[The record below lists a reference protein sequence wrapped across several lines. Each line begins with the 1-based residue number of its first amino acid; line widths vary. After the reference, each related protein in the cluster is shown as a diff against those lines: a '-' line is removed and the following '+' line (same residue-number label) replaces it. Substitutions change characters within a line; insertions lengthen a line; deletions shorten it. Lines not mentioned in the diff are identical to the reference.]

1 MDQASTW
8 EEFEQACTFSRLPA
22 ENMVWADRDGNIG
35 YQAVAITPL
44 RPNWSGLLPVPGDG
58 RYEWNGYLPI
68 AALPHVA
75 NPDKGYFVTAN
86 NYQFPPRYPY
96 KEALHYTAADPY
108 RAGRITEL
116 LSAARLNTVADMARL
131 QNDDVSIPARSLV
144 PLLRGVDVD
153 ASAVRARDV
162 LLAWNNSVDAD
173 SSAAGIYEMW
183 QRRLLTNVRDLLVP
197 KAAQPFVGTLSMKKV
212 IDWLE
217 APDGRFGDDPTGVR
231 DRLLARSLA
240 EAVGE
245 LAKRFGVDPANW
257 KWGQADYHHATIHH
271 AMSAAAAPD
280 VRARLD
286 VGPAPRGGDSYTVSA
301 TGSADNQTSG
311 GSFKII
317 ADTWDWDNSIGLNN
331 PGQSGD
337 PDSPHYRDLFEL
349 WRHGKYFPV
358 FFSRSKV
365 ESVTEEKLTLA
376 PASASR

>member
-1 MDQASTW
+1 M
-8 EEFEQACTFSRLPA
+8 
-22 ENMVWADRDGNIG
+22 
-35 YQAVAITPL
+35 
-44 RPNWSGLLPVPGDG
+44 
-58 RYEWNGYLPI
+58 
-68 AALPHVA
+68 
-75 NPDKGYFVTAN
+75 
-86 NYQFPPRYPY
+86 
-96 KEALHYTAADPY
+96 
-108 RAGRITEL
+108 
-116 LSAARLNTVADMARL
+116 
-131 QNDDVSIPARSLV
+131 
-144 PLLRGVDVD
+144 
-153 ASAVRARDV
+153 
-162 LLAWNNSVDAD
+162 DAD
-173 SSAAGIYEMW
+173 SSAAGVFELW

-217 APDGRFGDDPTGVR
+217 APDGRFGDDPTGGR

-245 LAKRFGVDPANW
+245 LTKRFGADPANW
-257 KWGQADYHHATIHH
+257 KWGQAEYHHATIHH
-271 AMSAAAAPD
+271 PMSAAAAPD

-301 TGSADNQTSG
+301 TGTADNQTSG

-349 WRHGKYFPV
+349 WQRGKYFPV